1 MTQFYQHKLLTFT
14 LLTGA
19 KAAALPIRETRAIF
33 IMVEV
38 VETKV
43 GVVDL

>member
-1 MTQFYQHKLLTFT
+1 MKTKLTFT

-19 KAAALPIRETRAIF
+19 KAAALLTRERRASF

-38 VETKV
+38 
-43 GVVDL
+43 